1 MKVAVIGSGISGISA
16 AWLLDSSHEVT
27 LYEAAG
33 YLGGHTNTVD
43 VTLDGE
49 THPVDTGFLVHND
62 LTYPNL
68 IQLFD
73 YLGVETHA
81 TEMTFS
87 VSQPERNIEWAGSS
101 LSTVFAQRRNLLRLQ
116 FWRMLQEILS
126 FNRRSHQLLEW
137 SERSRVSLG
146 GLLDEHGYSKTFR
159 QGYLLPM
166 AAAIW
171 SSSPAEILGFPAA
184 TFLRFCINHRLL
196 QIEGRPEWRSIVG
209 GGRSYVAKMAEA
221 LDVRLN
227 HPVQAV
233 TRAKSGV
240 SITSRGDT
248 TEYDAVIFATHAP
261 DTLEMLEDADGPEAE
276 LLGSVRYQ
284 PNLAILHTDRRF
296 LPQRES
302 LWSAWNYLSLGEEG
316 RSVCVTYLL
325 NRLQKL
331 PFRTPLMVTLNP
343 PRDTVPRGEIARF
356 DYDHPIFDQAAIDA
370 QSRLTEIQGR
380 NRTWYCG
387 AWCGYGFHEDGLK
400 SALRIIGDFG
410 VEAPWPVAL

>member
-1 MKVAVIGSGISGISA
+1 MKIAVVGSGISGLSA
-16 AWLLDSSHEVT
+16 AWLLHRKHQVT
-27 LYEAAG
+27 LHEAAG

-43 VTLDGE
+43 VTLDGA

-68 IQLFD
+68 IKLFEM
-73 YLGVETHA
+73 LGVETHA

-101 LSTVFAQRRNLLRLQ
+101 LATVFAQKRNLLRLY
-116 FWRMLQEILS
+116 FWRMLQEIVT
-126 FNRRSHQLLEW
+126 FNSKSHKLLEW
-137 SERSRVSLG
+137 SERQRVTLA
-146 GLLDEHGYSKTFR
+146 GLLDEHGYSTAFR

-171 SSSPAEILGFPAA
+171 SSSPAEILAFPAA

-209 GGRSYVAKMAEA
+209 GGREYVAKMAKS

-227 HPVQAV
+227 YPVDRVMRRQD
-233 TRAKSGV
+233 GV
-240 SITSRGDT
+240 ELTSRGVT
-248 TEYDAVIFATHAP
+248 SRYDALILATHAP
-261 DTLEMLEDADGPEAE
+261 DSLAMLKDADSREQA
-276 LLGSVRYQ
+276 LLGSVKYQ

-302 LWSAWNYLSLGEEG
+302 LWSAWNYRSLGEEG
-316 RSVCVTYLL
+316 NSVCVTYLL

-331 PFRTPLMVTLNP
+331 PFDTPLMVTLNP
-343 PRDTVPRGEIARF
+343 PRGMEPAGEIARF

-370 QSRLTEIQGR
+370 QTDLASIQGR
-380 NRTWYCG
+380 NRTWFCG

-410 VEAPWPVAL
+410 VEAPWPVTL

>member
-1 MKVAVIGSGISGISA
+1 MKIAVVGSGISGLSA
-16 AWLLDSSHEVT
+16 AWLLHDKHQVT
-27 LYEAAG
+27 LYEAAD

-43 VTLDGE
+43 VTLDDV

-68 IQLFD
+68 IKLFEI
-73 YLGVETHA
+73 LGVETHA

-101 LSTVFAQRRNLLRLQ
+101 LATVFAQRRNLLRLH
-116 FWRMLQEILS
+116 FWRMLQEIIS
-126 FNRRSHQLLEW
+126 FNSRSHKLLAW
-137 SERSRVSLG
+137 SERQRVTLG
-146 GLLDEHGYSKTFR
+146 GLLDEHGYSNAFR

-171 SSSPAEILGFPAA
+171 SSSPSEILGFPAA

-196 QIEGRPEWRSIVG
+196 QIEDRPEWRSIVG
-209 GGRSYVAKMAEA
+209 GGREYVRKMAA
-221 LDVRLN
+221 SLNVRLN
-227 HPVQAV
+227 HPVDAV
-233 TRAKSGV
+233 LREEAGV
-240 SITSRGDT
+240 NLTSRGET
-248 TEYDAVIFATHAP
+248 SRYDAVILATHAP
-261 DTLEMLEDADGPEAE
+261 ESLGMLKDADSRERA

-284 PNLAILHTDRRF
+284 PNRAILHTDQRF

-316 RSVCVTYLL
+316 SSVCVTYLL
-325 NRLQKL
+325 NHLQKL
-331 PFRTPLMVTLNP
+331 PFDTPLMVTLNP
-343 PRDTVPRGEIARF
+343 PQGMTPRGEIAAF
-356 DYDHPIFDQAAIDA
+356 DYDHPIFDQQAIDA
-370 QSRLTEIQGR
+370 QSRLASIQGH

-400 SALRIIGDFG
+400 SALRVIGDFG
-410 VEAPWPVAL
+410 VEAPWPAAL